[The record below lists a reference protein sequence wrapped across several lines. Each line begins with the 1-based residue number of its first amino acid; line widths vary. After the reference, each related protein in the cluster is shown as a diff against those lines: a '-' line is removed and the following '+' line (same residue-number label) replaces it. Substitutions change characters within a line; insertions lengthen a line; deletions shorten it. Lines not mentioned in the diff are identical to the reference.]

1 MQPGASADVYSLPP
15 SIIKEL
21 AFIFAHNYMH
31 RDGSN
36 SPALSPSGA
45 GPSLPKRAELA
56 LGSSWLEDAA
66 GKPYTWQ
73 TDCGSLSATPPHGAA
88 GNTCASAGLPKGQL
102 SVLTGPGSG
111 PCACHSLCSDTIPH
125 PSCSWWPPA

>member
-45 GPSLPKRAELA
+45 GPSLPYRAEPVQ
-56 LGSSWLEDAA
+56 GSSCLSSPSRGQASVPA
-66 GKPYTWQ
+66 V
-73 TDCGSLSATPPHGAA
+73 LSAQTPPPTLHWLAP
-88 GNTCASAGLPKGQL
+88 T
-102 SVLTGPGSG
+102 
-111 PCACHSLCSDTIPH
+111 
-125 PSCSWWPPA
+125 